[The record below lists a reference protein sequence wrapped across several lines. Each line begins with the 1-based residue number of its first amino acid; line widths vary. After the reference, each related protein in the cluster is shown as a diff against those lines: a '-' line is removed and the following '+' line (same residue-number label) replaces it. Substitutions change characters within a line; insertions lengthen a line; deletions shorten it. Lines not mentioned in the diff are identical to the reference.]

1 MKIAFFNIQ
10 NIFCRHISL
19 LERNN
24 ADNKIGWIEEFE
36 TLLIQPNRTQKDY
49 DRMRILSYFL
59 GFDNKAKTSYFTIKN
74 AMGELLLKKGLDTET
89 PKASYL
95 TNWEGWAKVD
105 SMPIDEV
112 PILNK
117 AKVIKE
123 VEPDILILLEVENR
137 ASLVQFNRHFL
148 SSKENSP
155 YTETV
160 FLETNDLFGRGIGV
174 LAKKG
179 FDLEYI
185 KTHVNEL
192 DDKGNPIFDMD
203 LQEYR
208 FRTSSGLPLDILC
221 SHFANNNYTPDFFV
235 DRQKK
240 QSEYIAKLF
249 VKKQIDTYNH
259 SVFMGTLNAPAYS
272 NAISTMIKNIGLSDI
287 TKHPNFAVDLDKG
300 KDAGYY
306 RLGAYRMGVNI
317 KQRDYL
323 MLSNGLFK
331 TIKNCGLVRKG
342 MWYKTQPK
350 WNIFGSINNE
360 KHAASEHP
368 LLWCQLNI

>member
-1 MKIAFFNIQ
+1 MKIALFNIQ
-10 NIFCRHISL
+10 NIFHRHISL
-19 LERNN
+19 MERYNV
-24 ADNKIGWIEEFE
+24 DNKVGWIEEFE
-36 TLLIQPNRTQKDY
+36 TLLTQPNRTHRDY

-59 GFDNKAKTSYFTIKN
+59 GFDDVGKTPYFTMKN
-74 AMGELLLKKGLDTET
+74 TLGQLWLKKGVDAEI
-89 PKASYL
+89 PKASHL
-95 TNWEGWAKVD
+95 TNWEGWAKID
-105 SMPIDEV
+105 SKPIDEV
-112 PILNK
+112 AILNK

-123 VEPDILILLEVENR
+123 VDPDILILLEIEDR

-160 FLETNDLFGRGIGV
+160 FLETNDSYNRGIGL
-174 LAKKG
+174 LAKED
-179 FDLEYI
+179 FNLESI
-185 KTHVNEL
+185 RTHVNDL
-192 DDKGNPIFDMD
+192 GDQGDPIFDMD

-208 FRTSSGLPLDILC
+208 FRTNSGPSLDILC
-221 SHFANNNYTPDFFV
+221 SHFTNNNYEPDFFV

-249 VKKQIDTYNH
+249 AKKQIDASTH

-272 NAISTMIKNIGLSDI
+272 NAITAITKNISLSDI
-287 TKHPNFAVDLDKG
+287 TKHPSFTVDLDKG

-323 MLSNGLFK
+323 MLSNGLFS
-331 TIKNCGLVRKG
+331 TIENCGLVRKG
-342 MWYKTQPK
+342 MWYKKQPQ
-350 WNIFGSINNE
+350 WNIFGSIKNE
-360 KHAASEHP
+360 GHAASEHP
-368 LLWCQLNI
+368 LLWCRLNI